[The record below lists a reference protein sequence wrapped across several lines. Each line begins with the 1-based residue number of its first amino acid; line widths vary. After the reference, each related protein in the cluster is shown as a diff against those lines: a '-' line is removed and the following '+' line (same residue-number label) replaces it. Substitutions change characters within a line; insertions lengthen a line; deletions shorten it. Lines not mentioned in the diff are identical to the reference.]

1 MVPDKFEKHIKNQL
15 GKREISPSD
24 NAWDKISG
32 QLEKRE
38 SPKSKRF
45 LWYSVAAAC
54 IGILIIS
61 TLYLNTSDES
71 IDSGI
76 QLVETPNEPVVIPK
90 TEDVLIEQKAVE
102 EKIAISDKPNIK
114 DAKKPRVQVETD
126 LNNNSSIASTGS
138 VSDKAIKADVVPNG
152 AEQLINAKI
161 AKIVAQV
168 NLLENS
174 NLPVS
179 SLEVDSLLRQAQQEI
194 LTDKIF
200 NQEGKVD
207 AMALLDEVE
216 GELDKS
222 FREQIFE
229 SLKTGFLKVRT
240 AVADRNN

>member
-1 MVPDKFEKHIKNQL
+1 MVPDKFEKHIKSQL
-15 GKREISPSD
+15 SKRKISPSD

-32 QLEKRE
+32 KLQKTE

-45 LWYSVAAAC
+45 IWYSVAAAF
-54 IGILIIS
+54 IGVLLIS
-61 TLYLNTSDES
+61 SLYFNASEES
-71 IDSGI
+71 IEPGI
-76 QLVETPNEPVVIPK
+76 QIVETPYEPVVIPK
-90 TEDVLIEQKAVE
+90 TEDTVIKQNAVE
-102 EKIAISDKPNIK
+102 EKIVISDKASIK
-114 DAKKPRVQVETD
+114 DAKKRRVQVETD
-126 LNNNSSIASTGS
+126 LNYNSQIASTGS
-138 VSDKAIKADVVPNG
+138 VSDKVIKADVIPNG
-152 AEQLINAKI
+152 TEQLINAKI

-168 NLLENS
+168 NLLENN

-179 SLEVDSLLRQAQQEI
+179 NIEVDSLLRQAQQEI

-200 NQEGKVD
+200 NEEGKVD
-207 AMALLDEVE
+207 AMALLNEVE

>member
-15 GKREISPSD
+15 SKRKISPSH

-32 QLEKRE
+32 QLQKTE

-45 LWYSVAAAC
+45 FWYSVAAAF
-54 IGILIIS
+54 IGVLIVS
-61 TLYLNTSDES
+61 SLYFNASDES
-71 IDSGI
+71 IEPGI
-76 QLVETPNEPVVIPK
+76 QIVETPIESVVIPK
-90 TEDVLIEQKAVE
+90 IEDVVIEQNKLE
-102 EKIAISDKPNIK
+102 EKIAISDKPTSK
-114 DAKKPRVQVETD
+114 DAKKPKVQVETD
-126 LNNNSSIASTGS
+126 SKYNSQIASTGS
-138 VSDKAIKADVVPNG
+138 ESDKVIKADVVPNG
-152 AEQLINAKI
+152 TEQLINAKI

-179 SLEVDSLLRQAQQEI
+179 SIEVDSLLRQAQQEI

-200 NQEGKVD
+200 DQEGKVD
-207 AMALLDEVE
+207 AMALLNEVE